1 MTNLLPLTPPWFLKP
16 THNPQR
22 RWVWITDKPQPAEHH
37 SLASFYTLQAHQG
50 SSHMQLSLYTV
61 LKTLGGTNN
70 ILEQIFFY
78 FIFHQKHLN
87 LPWENTVSVQ
97 GKIEIK
103 FRILRTLFN
112 LIHTAANYLFPLL
125 LFLQDQRS
133 KEFLANI
140 FWTSDCIPWWINHN
154 DNLVA

>member
-37 SLASFYTLQAHQG
+37 SLAFFYTLQAHQG
-50 SSHMQLSLYTV
+50 SSHLQLSLYKV

-78 FIFHQKHLN
+78 FIFHRKHLN
-87 LPWENTVSVQ
+87 LPWENTVSDQ
-97 GKIEIK
+97 GKIEIRENSEYSEHYSTS
-103 FRILRTLFN
+103 FILQQIIYFLSSYFSRTEDSKSFW
-112 LIHTAANYLFPLL
+112 LIYSG
-125 LFLQDQRS
+125 LQIVYHG
-133 KEFLANI
+133 ELI
-140 FWTSDCIPWWINHN
+140 IMII
-154 DNLVA
+154 